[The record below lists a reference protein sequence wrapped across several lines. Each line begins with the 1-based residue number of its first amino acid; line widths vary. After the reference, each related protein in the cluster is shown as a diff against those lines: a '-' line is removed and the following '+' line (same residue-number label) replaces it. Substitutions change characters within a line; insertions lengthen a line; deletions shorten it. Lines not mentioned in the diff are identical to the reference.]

1 MNPDETRT
9 AAAAA
14 FFGSLTADKASICY
28 TAGDAML
35 AAPYRPEF
43 FAKLRTGQC
52 TFDDDT
58 RQSGFVEVANRK
70 VYFTA
75 NAGMVSIRATNE
87 LELSRAT
94 STLAAHA
101 ARTEVARQ
109 AEIAAATQAHKRWEP
124 K

>member
-1 MNPDETRT
+1 VTPDETRL
-9 AAAAA
+9 AAAAQH
-14 FFGSLTADKASICY
+14 FGSSGVALASICY

-43 FAKLRTGQC
+43 FSKLRDGRC

-58 RQSGFVEVANRK
+58 RQSGFVEVNNRR

-75 NAGMVSIRATNE
+75 NAGVLRIRATNE
-87 LELSRAT
+87 IELSRAT
-94 STLAAHA
+94 AKLAAHA
-101 ARTEVARQ
+101 ARTEAARQ
-109 AEIAAATQAHKRWEP
+109 ADIAAATERQQRWV